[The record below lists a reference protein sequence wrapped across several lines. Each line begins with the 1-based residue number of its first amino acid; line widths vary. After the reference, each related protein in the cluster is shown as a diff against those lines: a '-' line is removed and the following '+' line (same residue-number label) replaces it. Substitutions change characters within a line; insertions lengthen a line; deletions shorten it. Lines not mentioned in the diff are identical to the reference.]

1 MPLSGLELFKGDE
14 PCTLASILVAISRAH
29 RTIPRASSY
38 CALMALAISST
49 ETYVHHTHYSSVQPF
64 YEMVTP
70 EYKRRT
76 VLRSAQEERRKSTD
90 GLLPGLF
97 A

>member
-1 MPLSGLELFKGDE
+1 
-14 PCTLASILVAISRAH
+14 
-29 RTIPRASSY
+29 
-38 CALMALAISST
+38 MALAISST
-49 ETYVHHTHYSSVQPF
+49 ETYVHHTHYLSVQPF

-97 A
+97 V